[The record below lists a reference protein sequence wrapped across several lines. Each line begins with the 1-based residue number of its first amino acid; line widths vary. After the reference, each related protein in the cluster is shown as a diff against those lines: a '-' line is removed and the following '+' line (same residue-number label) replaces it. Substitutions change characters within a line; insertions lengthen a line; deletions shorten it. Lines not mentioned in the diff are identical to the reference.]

1 MTKEKRLEAL
11 AWLVEQAEATRN
23 GLAGID
29 FGASK
34 VIVNKSE
41 PEILVFGDGFSELAR
56 AASQTVQTK
65 KTPTDNII
73 EYFMFDGVK
82 FYDYVSVN
90 RDE

>member
-11 AWLVEQAEATRN
+11 AWLIEQADANVN

-34 VIVNKSE
+34 VILNAE
-41 PEILVFGDGFSELAR
+41 PQVLLFGNGFGELAR
-56 AASQTVQTK
+56 AASQTVQTQV
-65 KTPTDNII
+65 TPSGNII

-82 FYDYVSVN
+82 FYDYVMVES
-90 RDE
+90 DE